1 MRWNR
6 RHALS
11 LNAVAARPHP
21 CCPQVASA
29 HKPARKPAHSRDGSR
44 PIRPPMADRPS
55 FQTLGCACRMSRLLQ
70 HLSQIASRRAP
81 VEHARVSAR
90 LPCGIAPTEDIA
102 HRTIRCGRWLR
113 VDASRSAENRH
124 GQVAIDFVSPLR
136 LRGYGRRSALHR
148 MREGDS
154 AAEVGNIQGRAGS
167 RAFSVCLRRH
177 VLGHLRTRRC
187 ERNRRSLAIERAR
200 SGLR

>member
-1 MRWNR
+1 MRLQHARTRAVPKSR
-6 RHALS
+6 RRTNLPGNLRIPETGVDRSAL
-11 LNAVAARPHP
+11 RW
-21 CCPQVASA
+21 Q
-29 HKPARKPAHSRDGSR
+29 
-44 PIRPPMADRPS
+44 S
-55 FQTLGCACRMSRLLQ
+55 FQTLGGACRMSRLLQ

-154 AAEVGNIQGRAGS
+154 AAEVGNIQGRAGP

-177 VLGHLRTRRC
+177 VLGHLRIRRC